1 MTEHALAKVEP
12 QNTAIARASELEVS
26 QVVARVEKIRAIAKD
41 VMVEGRHFGK
51 IPGVDKPTLLKPGA
65 EILCMTF
72 QLAPRFKL
80 KEKRTG
86 DHLETIATCTLIH
99 VQSGAELGSAD
110 GSCSTR
116 EAKYAWRKG
125 GRTCPECGKT
135 GTINKSK
142 HEPEWYC
149 WKKKDGCGET
159 FALDDERI
167 TSQNPDRV
175 PNPDLPDT
183 WNTVRKMAEKRALVA
198 AVLIVTCASDLYT
211 QDVEEQGRGDSDD
224 GQHSSGE
231 SGPIR
236 GTAAASNGNARPKPQ
251 AVATEKDVQ
260 DLIALIQQAGS
271 EKELDALQKGAKNRQ
286 FDPKQRQRLSTA
298 DRMRRVELTPDTDDY
313 AAQDRAV
320 QS

>member
-211 QDVEEQGRGDSDD
+211 QDVEEQGRHD
-224 GQHSSGE
+224 E
-231 SGPIR
+231 PEPEAKP
-236 GTAAASNGNARPKPQ
+236 AAGSKPQ
-251 AVATEKDVQ
+251 PVADDRTVA
-260 DLIALIQQAGS
+260 DLLARLETA
-271 EKELDALQKGAKNRQ
+271 EDTAELDAISKGAKGFHFSREQ
-286 FDPKQRQRLSTA
+286 KQRLTEAYRARQ
-298 DRMRRVELTPDTDDY
+298 VELAPD
-313 AAQDRAV
+313 ASAFGGA
-320 QS
+320 S